1 MVART
6 WLRLTVPAV
15 LLAFGAAGCTSDNTG
30 QLNAWATSLCQG
42 MQSPIEQANT
52 ALADTGAVK
61 TGETPQALQTR
72 LATDLGTLST
82 ANTQI
87 AQAVQ
92 QAGTPKVSNGAQVQ
106 SNAVAEL
113 KKAAAGYTTV
123 QQAVS
128 ALSVADQAKF
138 AANLKGIGDQVQQ
151 LAELSTSAL
160 QQLQAGDLGT
170 ALAKQPGCSS
180 VNATATAGASN
191 GSGAAP
197 TATDTSTPVPSG
209 STTASASASGTAKPD
224 ASASDKSS
232 PSASAH

>member
-6 WLRLTVPAV
+6 WLRLAVPAV

-42 MQSPIEQANT
+42 MQSPIQQANT

-61 TGETPQALQTR
+61 TGESPQALQTR
-72 LATDLGTLST
+72 LATDLGTLAT

-92 QAGTPKVSNGAQVQ
+92 QAGMPKVDNGAQLQ
-106 SNAVAEL
+106 ANAVAEL
-113 KKAAAGYTTV
+113 KKAATGYTNV
-123 QQAVS
+123 QQAVT

-160 QQLQAGDLGT
+160 TQLQTGDLGT

-180 VNATATAGASN
+180 VNASPTAGATD
-191 GSGAAP
+191 GSGAA
-197 TATDTSTPVPSG
+197 PVPSG
-209 STTASASASGTAKPD
+209 STAGSSTASGKAGSD
-224 ASASDKSS
+224 ASAAGKPS